1 MKPLS
6 AGLAAIIMM
15 MTSPAAAAETA
26 AFDLQ
31 GHRGARGLAPE
42 NTLAGFAEALSIGVT
57 TLELDV
63 GVSRDGVVVVSHN
76 RRLSADL
83 TRDGSGAW
91 LREPTPALFSLSLA
105 EIATYDVGR
114 IDPASR
120 YAQRFADQ
128 IAVDGSP
135 MPTLAAVFALAER
148 AGNRDVRF
156 NIETKI
162 SPLEADLTLPP
173 EAFVEAV
180 LAVVRAGGV
189 ESRVTIQSF
198 DWRTLRIVQARAPG
212 MVTSYLSA
220 RQRWLD
226 NIRAGEAGPSP
237 WTAGLDVDDHGG
249 NVAALVAAAG
259 GRVWAPFHRE
269 VDGAK
274 IKDAHDRGLA
284 VKVWTV
290 NDVDRMNQLIDL
302 GVDGII
308 TDYPDRLRAVM
319 AARGMPLPSPTPP
332 E

>member
-1 MKPLS
+1 MRS
-6 AGLAAIIMM
+6 AAVGLATGLVLMA
-15 MTSPAAAAETA
+15 SLAAAAGTP

-42 NTLAGFAEALSIGVT
+42 NTLAAFADALSIGVT

-76 RRLSADL
+76 RRLSANI
-83 TRDGSGAW
+83 TRDGSGSW
-91 LREPTPALFSLSLA
+91 LREPPPALFSLSLA

-128 IAVDGSP
+128 KPRDGSR

-148 AGNRDVRF
+148 AGNREVRF
-156 NIETKI
+156 NIETKT

-180 LAVVRAGGV
+180 LAVVRANRM

-212 MVTSYLSA
+212 RLKGADITFPFVSVG
-220 RQRWLD
+220 
-226 NIRAGEAGPSP
+226 AGEHLMMAACLARGE
-237 WTAGLDVDDHGG
+237 TVLR
-249 NVAALVAAAG
+249 NVAREPEVADLAVCLTAMGAVIEGIGTDTIRIQGADALGGGTHSVIPDRIEAGTYAIAAVMTGGGDEDRAFALVR
-259 GRVWAPFHRE
+259 RVGQGHS
-269 VDGAK
+269 
-274 IKDAHDRGLA
+274 IDR
-284 VKVWTV
+284 
-290 NDVDRMNQLIDL
+290 R
-302 GVDGII
+302 
-308 TDYPDRLRAVM
+308 
-319 AARGMPLPSPTPP
+319 
-332 E
+332 